1 MTNNLPNKINAETPA
16 DTDVTEIMFFERMVK
31 ELKEGEII
39 KVRVVGI
46 TKDVV
51 VVDMEY
57 KSEGQIPLKEFLD
70 IKGNLTIKV
79 GDEIEALMESSDD
92 DRGYVVLS
100 AAKAKQLRM
109 WSEIEEAYNTGKTI
123 EGRILQKIKGG
134 FSVDLHGITAFLPG
148 SQVDTRLMNNPD
160 KLLNSLCIFKV
171 LQYDR
176 RKPNIVVSRR
186 AVLEEERERIKKDT
200 VHVLEEGKIVEG
212 IVKNTTNYGVFVDL
226 GGIDGLLHVSDISW
240 GKIKNP
246 ADIFK
251 VGDKISV
258 KVLKFNKEEN
268 KIALG
273 LKQIKP
279 NPWDTVK
286 EKYPIG
292 SKINGVV
299 VKFADYGAFVEL
311 EEGLEGLI
319 HLSELSWAKIK
330 DASQRL
336 KIGDTVEV
344 KMLEV
349 DSANKKISL
358 SLKQLEPNPWDEIE
372 KKYPK
377 GTKVNGTIK
386 NITDFG
392 VFIGLENG
400 IDGLVHI
407 SDMSWKKIK
416 HPTELFQKGQEAEA
430 EVIGIDKDKQRLSL
444 STKGLHKNPWQGI
457 ADRYHAGMSVIG
469 KVTNIANF
477 GAFVELEDGVDGL
490 IHVAEL
496 NRGKKKG
503 VTLTVGAVVEA
514 EVLNVDP
521 EEKKIGLGLKGL
533 ATAENNT
540 VI

>member
-377 GTKVNGTIK
+377 GTKVKGTIK

>member
-344 KMLEV
+344 KI
-349 DSANKKISL
+349 K
-358 SLKQLEPNPWDEIE
+358 
-372 KKYPK
+372 
-377 GTKVNGTIK
+377 IK
-386 NITDFG
+386 NIIDFG
-392 VFIGLENG
+392 VFMGLENG

>member
-319 HLSELSWAKIK
+319 HLSELRIFLLK

-377 GTKVNGTIK
+377 GTKVKGTIK

>member
-16 DTDVTEIMFFERMVK
+16 DTDVTETMFFERMVK

-79 GDEIEALMESSDD
+79 GDEIEALLESSDD

-109 WSEIEEAYNTGKTI
+109 WNEIEEAYNTGKTI

-148 SQVDTRLMNNPD
+148 SQVDTRPVNNPD

-186 AVLEEERERIKKDT
+186 AVLEEEREHIKKDT

-344 KMLEV
+344 KMLDV
-349 DSANKKISL
+349 DSVNKKISL
-358 SLKQLEPNPWDEIE
+358 SLKQLEPNPWNEIE

-377 GTKVNGTIK
+377 GTKVKGTIK

-392 VFIGLENG
+392 VFIGLEDG

-457 ADRYHAGMSVIG
+457 ADRYHAGMSVSG

>member
-1 MTNNLPNKINAETPA
+1 MTNNLPNKINAETPSDA
-16 DTDVTEIMFFERMVK
+16 DVTETMFFERMVK

-79 GDEIEALMESSDD
+79 GDEIEALLESSDD

-109 WSEIEEAYNTGKTI
+109 WNEIEEAYNTGKTI

-134 FSVDLHGITAFLPG
+134 FSVDLHGVTAFLPG
-148 SQVDTRLMNNPD
+148 SQVDTRPVNNPD

-186 AVLEEERERIKKDT
+186 AVLEEEREHIKKDT

-251 VGDKISV
+251 IGDKISV

-344 KMLEV
+344 KMLDV

-377 GTKVNGTIK
+377 GTKVKGTIK

-392 VFIGLENG
+392 VFIGLEDG

-430 EVIGIDKDKQRLSL
+430 EVIDIDKDKQRLSL

-457 ADRYHAGMSVIG
+457 ADRYHAGMSVSG

-490 IHVAEL
+490 IHVSEL

-503 VTLTVGAVVEA
+503 VTLTVGAMVEA

>member
-377 GTKVNGTIK
+377 GTKAKGTIK

>member
-1 MTNNLPNKINAETPA
+1 MTNNLPNKINAETPSDA
-16 DTDVTEIMFFERMVK
+16 DVTETMFFERMVK

-79 GDEIEALMESSDD
+79 GDEIEALLESSDD

-109 WSEIEEAYNTGKTI
+109 WNEIEEAYNTGKTI

-134 FSVDLHGITAFLPG
+134 FSVDLHGVTAFLPG
-148 SQVDTRLMNNPD
+148 SQVDTRPVNNPD

-186 AVLEEERERIKKDT
+186 AVLEEEREHIKKDT

-251 VGDKISV
+251 IGDKISV

-344 KMLEV
+344 KMLDV

-377 GTKVNGTIK
+377 GTKVKGTIK

-392 VFIGLENG
+392 VFIGLEDG

-430 EVIGIDKDKQRLSL
+430 EVIDIDKDKQRLSL

-457 ADRYHAGMSVIG
+457 ADRYHAGMSVSG

-490 IHVAEL
+490 IHVSEL

-503 VTLTVGAVVEA
+503 VNLTVGAVVEA